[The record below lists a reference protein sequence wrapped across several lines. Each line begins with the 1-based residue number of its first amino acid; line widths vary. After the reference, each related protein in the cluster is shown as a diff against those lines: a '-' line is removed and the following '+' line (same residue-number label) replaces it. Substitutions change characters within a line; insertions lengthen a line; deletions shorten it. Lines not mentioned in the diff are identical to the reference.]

1 MQNNESTLLAQAIG
15 LGAIAGMRSMAA
27 PALVSHHLAHD
38 HSESLGRPFSLVGS
52 PTVAT
57 LLKFPALGEMV
68 LDKLPIV
75 PSRIELPPLLGRIGS
90 GALVGATL
98 YRTHGRNLLVGA
110 LVGGLAALAS
120 TYLIYHLRRVAG
132 ERLNVPDGVLGA
144 VEDAVVLGGGLAF
157 LKQAAR

>member
-38 HSESLGRPFSLVGS
+38 HDESLGRPFSLVGS

-98 YRTHGRNLLVGA
+98 YKTHGRNLLVGA

-120 TYLIYHLRRVAG
+120 TYLIYHIRRVAG
-132 ERLNVPDGVLGA
+132 ERLPVPDGVLGA
-144 VEDAVVLGGGLAF
+144 VEDAVVLGGGFAF